1 MLDTLIHQAAQRGM
15 GHQAG
20 RFVGLLADSLV
31 NTRTGGF
38 AGLTKRFED
47 AGLGDLLQSWIG
59 ARPADNV
66 LHPDQ
71 FSAGFGQQESNRIAQ
86 LLGVTPGAVNMA
98 GAETL
103 PKLVALITADGRDP
117 SSGVLPAPLAALLN
131 GSAPPAPKKQRG
143 GLGWLFW
150 LILALLIALFIL
162 AISQCR
168 PTLIAQQ
175 TPPAATPVVAPEPV
189 PAAEET
195 VVQEPVQ
202 QAPEPAQFQ
211 LANQDGHITAHG
223 RLASEADKQRLWDAL
238 KTQFGASNVSGNIQV
253 DPQTL
258 PADWLDR
265 LIAALPKLNAS
276 GLKIGFDGDKL
287 SIDTSALP
295 EDKRFDI
302 SQQLRAL
309 FSGYSISG
317 LWERATAALAGLQAG
332 FSAQDLVQ
340 ALNLMNVYFNTNS
353 NAITVDS
360 LEILSRAAEA
370 IKAAPQGTHIE
381 VGGHSDSVGTD
392 QGNLDMSQKRADA
405 VVAKL
410 VELGVAPSSLIAKGY
425 GSSKPIADNA
435 TDEGRAKN
443 RRIEFTVQ
451 GE

>member
-15 GHQAG
+15 GNQAG

-59 ARPADNV
+59 AHPADHV

-103 PKLVALITADGRDP
+103 PRLVALITTDGRYP
-117 SSGVLPAPLAALLN
+117 IPGTLPAPLAALI
-131 GSAPPAPKKQRG
+131 GESEIPPQTRRE
-143 GLGWLFW
+143 GLGWVFW
-150 LILALLIALFIL
+150 LILALLIALFIM

-168 PTLIAQQ
+168 PALLAQQ
-175 TPPAATPVVAPEPV
+175 TPPTSPAPVTQNVPAPVV
-189 PAAEET
+189 EET
-195 VVQEPVQ
+195 AVQEPVQ
-202 QAPEPAQFQ
+202 PAPEPAQFQ
-211 LANQDGHITAHG
+211 LANQDGHITVHG

-238 KTQFGASNVSGNIQV
+238 NAQFGASNLSGNIQV
-253 DPQTL
+253 EPQTL

-276 GLKIGFDGDKL
+276 GLKIGFDGDEL

-302 SQQLRAL
+302 SQQLRTL
-309 FSGYSISG
+309 FNGYSISG

-353 NAITVDS
+353 NAITADS

-381 VGGHSDSVGTD
+381 VSGHSDSVGTD

-410 VELGVAPSSLIAKGY
+410 VELGVQPSSLIAKGY